1 MFYRFFE
8 HCTNYNHTYWL
19 MLSGLRCTLT
29 EDQYCTAG
37 KCILSMSYNL
47 LDDFFLL
54 LALYFTLKS
63 RYKHIDVIPILW
75 EKKGIMLLLV
85 VSKPF
90 ISPLL
95 CYSVMNGWVQHSQT
109 ATPEVTGCNL
119 YGEPVCLPRDR
130 RWRQQ
135 IHMSASLKQS
145 AFWSRGTRTARRC
158 QTLGALPVHRLII
171 GHPSTLLWSP
181 VELWA
186 LWARHLFH
194 ILLVLACFLEGCGG
208 WGVS

>member
-1 MFYRFFE
+1 
-8 HCTNYNHTYWL
+8 

-47 LDDFFLL
+47 LDAFFLTCYTT
-54 LALYFTLKS
+54 LYLKEQTV
-63 RYKHIDVIPILW
+63 YKHIDVIPILW
-75 EKKGIMLLLV
+75 GEKKGIMLLLV

-90 ISPLL
+90 ISPLQ
-95 CYSVMNGWVQHSQT
+95 CYSVMAGWVQHSQT

-119 YGEPVCLPRDR
+119 YGEPVRLPGDR

-145 AFWSRGTRTARRC
+145 AFWLRGTRSARRC

-194 ILLVLACFLEGCGG
+194 ILLVLANGG
-208 WGVS
+208 GGVS